1 MPESIRKHFKQN
13 QSFISAQK
21 TFIQLPLKLVF
32 DNLDRYKVYLF
43 RSHL

>member
-1 MPESIRKHFKQN
+1 MPKSIRKHFKQN
-13 QSFISAQK
+13 QSFIPAQK

-32 DNLDRYKVYLF
+32 HNLNRYKVYLF